1 MAASVPLAG
10 LSDSQPGIP
19 EVRTLILEFQK
30 CLAGGGPPGETS
42 ESAAA
47 GDAPAASAGTEAAD
61 DAMEFA
67 VGCALEEVDP
77 QHAAAQ
83 EPAGKIRKG
92 DFQCSCLMPLPLR
105 AVGAL
110 SQEHAKA
117 EMDRVH
123 LCSNEADLTSALESR
138 VFANTQRVVMII
150 DAQTSRVSVS
160 ANYLRLVRQESAE
173 SKTWFSDLALI

>member
-1 MAASVPLAG
+1 MFL
-10 LSDSQPGIP
+10 PG
-19 EVRTLILEFQK
+19 
-30 CLAGGGPPGETS
+30 
-42 ESAAA
+42 
-47 GDAPAASAGTEAAD
+47 
-61 DAMEFA
+61 
-67 VGCALEEVDP
+67 
-77 QHAAAQ
+77 
-83 EPAGKIRKG
+83 
-92 DFQCSCLMPLPLR
+92 CLMPLPLR
-105 AVGAL
+105 AVGARCAIAFGAL

>member
-1 MAASVPLAG
+1 MGSGHQEAVWQRGGAVTCAGACFGFPANTPRAAAGAWSAKSVIVGLFFHQFALCSLLNPTHQVLSCMAASVPLAG

-61 DAMEFA
+61 DPMEFA

-92 DFQCSCLMPLPLR
+92 DF
-105 AVGAL
+105 
-110 SQEHAKA
+110 
-117 EMDRVH
+117 
-123 LCSNEADLTSALESR
+123 
-138 VFANTQRVVMII
+138 
-150 DAQTSRVSVS
+150 
-160 ANYLRLVRQESAE
+160 
-173 SKTWFSDLALI
+173 